1 MQGAEWTTE
10 DIAELAATNGD
21 EHLIKFS
28 EVALESHRRDNA
40 DALPTAARA
49 HQLLTAD

>member
-40 DALPTAARA
+40 DALPAAARA
-49 HQLLTAD
+49 QQLLTAD